1 MEELSQPFSTSDISP
16 KFIPSDGNLH
26 QSLHFGD
33 DCFDNDSIENDDG
46 DYNMESELA
55 LLLTSNGNDGNAVDG
70 ELVSTFVI
78 TRWVLFSGYLCNGPL
93 VLFPPPVPD
102 PFCQQH
108 LLVPLP
114 LPARMKINSH

>member
-33 DCFDNDSIENDDG
+33 DCVDNDSIDNDDG

-55 LLLTSNGNDGNAVDG
+55 SVLISNFNDGNAVDG
-70 ELVSTFVI
+70 ELVLTFVREAVI
-78 TRWVLFSGYLCNGPL
+78 YVLAEFVC
-93 VLFPPPVPD
+93 
-102 PFCQQH
+102 
-108 LLVPLP
+108 
-114 LPARMKINSH
+114 

>member
-33 DCFDNDSIENDDG
+33 DCVDNDSIDNDDG

-55 LLLTSNGNDGNAVDG
+55 SSVD
-70 ELVSTFVI
+70 F
-78 TRWVLFSGYLCNGPL
+78 
-93 VLFPPPVPD
+93 
-102 PFCQQH
+102 
-108 LLVPLP
+108 
-114 LPARMKINSH
+114 

>member
-33 DCFDNDSIENDDG
+33 DCVDNDSIDNDG
-46 DYNMESELA
+46 DAGNMEIELA
-55 LLLTSNGNDGNAVDG
+55 PVLTSTGNDGNAVDG

-78 TRWVLFSGYLCNGPL
+78 TRWAFSVATFVITRWVLFL
-93 VLFPPPVPD
+93 VITFVMAPRY
-102 PFCQQH
+102 F
-108 LLVPLP
+108 
-114 LPARMKINSH
+114 R